1 MKNIICRKVIP
12 GSTSRLTIVDHHE
25 SYGRHILARAAQGKK
40 IEKCLDIGCGSG
52 EDLMTIAKICP
63 EAELF
68 GLDFR
73 DWNRDE
79 LTSLKI
85 KPVSVNIE
93 AEALPFRDS
102 SLDFI
107 IANQFLEHT
116 KEVFWINHEIFRSLK
131 TGGYFFLGVPNLL
144 SLHNRILMVL
154 GYHPTQHKLSSAH
167 VRPFSKKDVFNFYKD
182 IGGKFCRV
190 VGFWGSQ
197 FYPFPKPIAR
207 FLASLFPSLSFSIF
221 FLVQKTGEYNN
232 DFIKWP
238 GFAELETN
246 YFIGPSA
253 SSVSPDKQV

>member
-25 SYGRHILARAAQGKK
+25 SYGRHILAKAAQGKK
-40 IEKCLDIGCGSG
+40 IEKCLDLGCGDG
-52 EDLMTIAKICP
+52 ADLTTISKIHP

-68 GLDFR
+68 GLDFGV
-73 DWNRDE
+73 WNQAK
-79 LTSLKI
+79 LKALKI
-85 KPVSVNIE
+85 NPISVNLE
-93 AEALPFRDS
+93 ADALPFGDNS
-102 SLDFI
+102 TDFI

-116 KEVFWINHEIFRSLK
+116 KEIFWINHEIFRSLK
-131 TGGYFFLGVPNLL
+131 IGGHLFLGVPNLL
-144 SLHNRILMVL
+144 SLHNRILMAL